1 MGGFELALAALRIW
15 LLPCWDCRLS
25 PSGDGLGCP
34 PVLSP
39 WFSSS
44 PCAQLWS
51 PAAVEGPPSA
61 FWLPLPSPQRGL
73 PRARE
78 GPRSSSHGKEGGL
91 RLTHHSSQN
100 WAGAGEERAPFTG
113 SYHCPG
119 GSDGK
124 ASACSA
130 GDPGSPWVGKI
141 SWRRKWQPTPVF
153 LPGESHGRR
162 SLIGYSPWGRRV

>member
-15 LLPCWDCRLS
+15 LLPCWHCRLS
-25 PSGDGLGCP
+25 PSSDGLGCP
-34 PVLSP
+34 PVRSP

-44 PCAQLWS
+44 PCAQLWP

-78 GPRSSSHGKEGGL
+78 GPRASSHGKDGGL

-100 WAGAGEERAPFTG
+100 WAGAGAERAPFTG
-113 SYHCPG
+113 SYHFPG

-124 ASACSA
+124 ASACNA
-130 GDPGSPWVGKI
+130 GDPGQSLGREDLLQKEMAPHSSILAWRIPW
-141 SWRRKWQPTPVF
+141 TEE
-153 LPGESHGRR
+153 PGR
-162 SLIGYSPWGRRV
+162 L